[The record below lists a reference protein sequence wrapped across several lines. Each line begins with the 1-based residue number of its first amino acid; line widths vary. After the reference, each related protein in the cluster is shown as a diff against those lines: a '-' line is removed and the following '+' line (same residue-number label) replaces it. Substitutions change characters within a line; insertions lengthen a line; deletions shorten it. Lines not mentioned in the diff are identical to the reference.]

1 MKMFT
6 VRFPEGGERVLETAL
21 ALKDII
27 SETERNAIAGRVNGV
42 LVDSSYV
49 INDDA
54 MLEIVARDD
63 VDGLTVIR
71 HSTAHLLAYAVKIL
85 FPDAKVAVG
94 PVIENGFYY
103 DFSYRR
109 PFTQE
114 DMEKIE
120 AKMRELVEKDEPM
133 VRKEVPRQEA
143 ARYFKSI
150 GETYKCQILASI
162 PEDEQIT
169 LYTVGN
175 FTDLCRGPHVPST
188 GSLTTFK
195 LMRLAGAYW
204 RGDENNE
211 MLQRIYGTAWASEQ
225 QQRGYLEM
233 LAEAERRDHRKL
245 GQALDLF
252 HFQEEAPGLAFWHP
266 NGWAVW
272 LETENYLRQRLADA
286 GYLEI
291 RTPQVLD
298 KSLWEHSG
306 HWQNYRENM
315 FTTASEKRDYAIKP
329 MSCPGHIQVFNSR
342 LRSYRDL
349 PIRFSE
355 FGACHR
361 NEPSGAL
368 HGLMRVRGFVQ
379 DDAHIFCTEKQV
391 FLEASNFNQL
401 ALSVYKDFGFDEVT
415 VKLSLRPAQRAGSDE
430 VWERAENG
438 LRQALGACDMD
449 WEELPGEGAFYGPK
463 VEYHIKDA
471 LGRSW
476 QCGTLQ
482 LDFVLPERL
491 GAEYVTATDLR
502 AQPAMLHRA
511 IFGSFERFIGILLE
525 HYGGALPV
533 WLAPVQ
539 VVVMNITE
547 SQSAYAEQV
556 AHALKQQDIRV
567 QMDLRNEKIA
577 YKVREHSLQKIP
589 YLLIVGDQECE
600 AGTVS
605 VRARGNVNLGVMCLS
620 DFKAMLRLAID
631 EKQ

>member
-1 MKMFT
+1 M
-6 VRFPEGGERVLETAL
+6 ETAL